1 MGGIIE
7 NITVKVGYDIYNFNE
22 LGLEQAIAF
31 AKMAVMTTSKDKD
44 SAVVKLSYDSEV
56 VQEEAEKTEEESEDE

>member
-31 AKMAVMTTSKDKD
+31 AKMAVMTSKDKD
-44 SAVVKLSYDSEV
+44 SAVVKLSYDPEV

>member
-1 MGGIIE
+1 MGRIIE

-31 AKMAVMTTSKDKD
+31 AKMVAMTSEDKD
-44 SAVVKLSYDSEV
+44 
-56 VQEEAEKTEEESEDE
+56 